1 MDNYFKELFLFNHKV
16 KKITNTFLKSP
27 LFNQNP
33 FYRYLLN
40 RQIKKI
46 ISIYKDRPY
55 CLRIENTNNCNSR
68 CFLCPHSLMKRHKG
82 VMDKRLYIKIID
94 EAKKFKINY
103 INLHNFGEP
112 LLDKDFVWRIK
123 YAKDKGIEKIS
134 TNTNGLLLK
143 SDLSKDLVKSGLDEI
158 YISIDAATKATYNKV
173 RTGLDFQK
181 VKSNIINL
189 SKIKKK
195 NAASKPKIIV
205 DFLESSLN
213 FTETERFINDW
224 EKIADR
230 VCISSVHDWAGKKT
244 LPGSKKTKSYV
255 YQSLTPCR
263 LPFTELV
270 IAWDGQA
277 FLCCLDVEGEEV
289 VGDAK
294 NEHLWDIWN
303 SESLKIIREK
313 QLTMKI
319 DDLKLCRSCQNRVFW
334 WI

>member
-1 MDNYFKELFLFNHKV
+1 MDNYFKETLLFNHKI
-16 KKITNTFLKSP
+16 KRIANTLLESP
-27 LFNQNP
+27 LFNKNP
-33 FYRYLLN
+33 FSRYLLD

-46 ISIYKDRPY
+46 ISVYEERPY

-68 CFLCPHSLMKRHKG
+68 CFFCPHSSMKRHKG
-82 VMDKRLYIKIID
+82 VMDKRLYVKIID
-94 EAKKFKINY
+94 EAKILKINY

-112 LLDKDFVWRIK
+112 LLDKDFVWRVK
-123 YAKDKGIEKIS
+123 YAKEKGIKKVC
-134 TNTNGLLLK
+134 TNTNGQLL
-143 SDLSKDLVKSGLDEI
+143 SGDLQKDLVKSGLDEI
-158 YISIDAATKATYNKV
+158 YISVDAATEATYNKL
-173 RTGLDFQK
+173 RIGLDFRK
-181 VKSNIINL
+181 VKNNIINL

-195 NAASKPKIIV
+195 NNSSNPKIIV

-213 FTETERFINDW
+213 FTETKRFINDW
-224 EKIADR
+224 TKIADR
-230 VCISSVHDWAGKKT
+230 VCISRVHDWAGKKT
-244 LPGSKKTKSYV
+244 LPDSTLQKSYV

-277 FLCCLDVEGEEV
+277 LLCCLDIEGEEV

-294 NEHLWDIWN
+294 KEHLWDIWN
-303 SESLKIIREK
+303 GESLKTIRKK